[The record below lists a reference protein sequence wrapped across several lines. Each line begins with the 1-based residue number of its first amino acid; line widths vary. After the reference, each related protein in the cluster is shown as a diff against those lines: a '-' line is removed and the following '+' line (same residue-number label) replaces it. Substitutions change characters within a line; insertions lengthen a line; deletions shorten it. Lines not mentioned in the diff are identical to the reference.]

1 MNDGEMLK
9 IVVPGSTANLGPGFD
24 SIGLAVS
31 LHLTLQ
37 VIRDEMWEFVP
48 KTSEVKSIPT
58 GESNLIYQVANELA
72 RQYGVA
78 LPPCRVFVSSNI
90 PFTRGLGSS
99 AAAIVAAIE
108 LVNELGRLDLSQE
121 EKMRVASVYEGHPDN
136 VGASL
141 YGGVVIGSHL
151 KDRTHIVHIPSIPV
165 DLIAVIPT
173 YELET
178 KKSRTVLPSAFTR
191 EQAVEASA
199 ISNVLVAAL
208 LTNHWPLVGEMM
220 DADLFHQPYREC
232 LVPELSHVR
241 TVAKQNGAFGVALS
255 GAGPTVLCFAEQGR
269 GKEVYDALVVTF
281 PHCDVRMM
289 SVETK
294 GSCVYKMALEK

>member
-31 LHLTLQ
+31 LHLTLE
-37 VIRDEMWEFVP
+37 VVRAESWEFIP
-48 KTSEVKSIPT
+48 KTDEVKSIPT
-58 GESNLIYQVANELA
+58 DESNLIYQVASKLA
-72 RQYGVA
+72 SEYGVT
-78 LPPCRVFVSSNI
+78 LPPCHVFVSSNI

-108 LVNELGRLDLSQE
+108 LANELGCLCLSQA
-121 EKMRVASVYEGHPDN
+121 EKMRAASIYEGHPDN

-141 YGGVVIGSHL
+141 YGGLVIGSHL
-151 KDRTHIVHIPSIPV
+151 NERTHVVNIPHIPI

-178 KKSRTVLPSAFTR
+178 KKSRTVLPSVFTR
-191 EQAVEASA
+191 AQAVEASA

-208 LTNHWPLVGEMM
+208 LTHNWSLVGEMM
-220 DADLFHQPYREC
+220 DADVFHQPYRES
-232 LVPELSHVR
+232 LVPELQHVR
-241 TVAKQNGAFGVALS
+241 TVAKRNGAFGVALS
-255 GAGPTVLCFAEQGR
+255 GAGPTVLCFAERGR
-269 GKEVYDALVVTF
+269 GKEVYASLQVAF
-281 PHCDVRMM
+281 PHCDVRML
-289 SVETK
+289 SVETT
-294 GSCVYKMALEK
+294 GSRVYRMALEK

>member
-31 LHLTLQ
+31 LHLTLE
-37 VIRDEMWEFVP
+37 VVRAEAWEFVP
-48 KTSEVKSIPT
+48 KTAEVKSIPT
-58 GESNLIYQVANELA
+58 GENNLIYQVASELA
-72 RQYGVA
+72 SQYGVI
-78 LPPCRVFVSSNI
+78 LPPCRVFVSSYI

-108 LVNELGRLDLSQE
+108 LANELGRLGLSKE

-141 YGGVVIGSHL
+141 YGGLVIGSHL
-151 KDRTHIVHIPSIPV
+151 KERTHLVHIPHIPV
-165 DLIAVIPT
+165 DLIAVVPT

-178 KKSRTVLPSAFTR
+178 KKSRTVLPDALTR

-208 LTNHWPLVGEMM
+208 LTHNWMLVGKMM
-220 DADLFHQPYREC
+220 DADVFHQPYRER
-232 LVPELSHVR
+232 LVPELQHVR
-241 TVAKQNGAFGVALS
+241 TVAKRNGAFGVALS

-269 GKEVYDALVVTF
+269 GKEVYASLQVAF
-281 PHCDVRMM
+281 PHCDVRML
-289 SVETK
+289 SVETT
-294 GSCVYKMALEK
+294 GSCVYRMALEK